1 MEQHDSLLN
10 GHSRSTRKS
19 DRHGHR
25 SIPSLSSL
33 EPVLPQINGHSDPDA
48 HVVTPSSSQGISC
61 NGTQSSP
68 SLRAVLAYAQLHILN
83 NFDTEEGLY
92 RHLDTVDLLNAER
105 LRPGWDTYFMVSS
118 PLHFALGARLTSSPA
133 SKTLASLASL
143 RSNCMKRRVGALLVR
158 SKRILSTGYNGTPRG
173 LTNCNQGGC
182 PRCNGEAKGGEARES
197 HAGSAGPR
205 G

>member
-1 MEQHDSLLN
+1 MCAAHEYRLASHAVVRAPSLSLETFLEQHDSLLN
-10 GHSRSTRKS
+10 GHSRSTRKT

-92 RHLDTVDLLNAER
+92 RHLDTVDLLNSER

-118 PLHFALGARLTSSPA
+118 PKEFD
-133 SKTLASLASL
+133 
-143 RSNCMKRRVGALLVR
+143 VW
-158 SKRILSTGYNGTPRG
+158 YTPDSI
-173 LTNCNQGGC
+173 TNLQSR
-182 PRCNGEAKGGEARES
+182 PW
-197 HAGSAGPR
+197 HP
-205 G
+205 